1 MAHSSLR
8 IVLLVTILFN
18 LTACSSLLKEDSEPT
33 VFDIPSQWEERVD
46 NGPVDVRP
54 WTEDFNDPLLNAFI
68 DESIHKNYDLE
79 AIRSAMFISHANA
92 RVNGADQLPQIGA
105 NFNPSRNK
113 RNSSGGFGVNSGSYT
128 DTWRINLNIN
138 WEFDLWGKIANRVEA
153 TELEYEAS
161 QEDFKAAYLSLAG
174 NLGRSWADA
183 VAAKVLYQLNLDTV
197 SNYKNNLEIIE
208 HGYAQG
214 IFTALDLRLMRSNLA
229 QAKNQLYAQEVVKN
243 NTVRTLEVLS
253 GRYPKGELPI
263 SNQLPTIKQEVPL
276 GIPATLLERRHDV
289 IAARRRLAAADH
301 RVAEAKK
308 AFLPNI
314 SLTGSVGNQT
324 QELSDILNFNF
335 FVWNIASN
343 VVQPIFQGG
352 RLWAQVDQSEAT
364 VRQAQAQ
371 YAQTALIAFQ
381 EVESFLNADRQLK
394 KQLETVQISAHEGFE
409 AELLAQE
416 QYQAGL
422 TDIVTLLEA
431 QRRSFDAQSV
441 LIRTQMERVQN
452 RINLHLALGG
462 SYAQSKPPVTNDEN

>member
-1 MAHSSLR
+1 MVYASLR
-8 IVLLVTILFN
+8 MVFLLAILIN
-18 LTACSSLLKEDSEPT
+18 LTACSSLLKIDSQPE
-33 VFDIPSQWEERVD
+33 VLDIPSQWEDSVD
-46 NGPVDVRP
+46 EVPLDVRP

-68 DESIHKNYDLE
+68 DESINKNYDLE
-79 AIRSAMFISHANA
+79 AIRSAMFMSHANA
-92 RVNGADQLPQIGA
+92 RINGADQLPQIGA

-153 TELEYEAS
+153 STLDYEAS

-174 NLGRSWADA
+174 NLGRSWAGA
-183 VAAKVLYQLNLDTV
+183 VAAKILYQLNVDTV
-197 SNYKNNLEIIE
+197 NNYKNNLDIIE
-208 HGYAQG
+208 QGYTQG
-214 IFTALDLRLMRSNLA
+214 IYTALDLRLMRSSLA
-229 QAKNQLYAQEVVKN
+229 QAQNQLYAQEVVKN

-253 GRYPKGELPI
+253 GRYPKAELPI
-263 SNQLPTIKQEVPL
+263 SNQLPERMHDIPL

-289 IAARRRLAAADH
+289 IAARRRLSAADH

-324 QELSDILNFNF
+324 RELSDILNFNF

-352 RLWAQVDQSEAT
+352 RLWAQVDQSEAI
-364 VRQAQAQ
+364 VSQAQAQ

-381 EVESFLNADRQLK
+381 EVESFLNADKQLK
-394 KQLETVQISAHEGFE
+394 KQLETAQISAHEGLE

-416 QYQAGL
+416 QYQSGL
-422 TDIVTLLEA
+422 TDIVTLLES
-431 QRRSFDAQSV
+431 QRRSFETQSA
-441 LIRTQMERVQN
+441 LIRTRMERVQN

-462 SYAQSKPPVTNDEN
+462 GYAHSKQLLTNDEN

>member
-1 MAHSSLR
+1 MVYASLR
-8 IVLLVTILFN
+8 MVLLLAILIN
-18 LTACSSLLKEDSEPT
+18 LTACSSLLKIDSQPE
-33 VFDIPSQWEERVD
+33 VLDIPSQWEDSVD
-46 NGPVDVRP
+46 EVPLDVRP

-68 DESIHKNYDLE
+68 DESINKNYDLE
-79 AIRSAMFISHANA
+79 AIRSAMFMSHANA
-92 RVNGADQLPQIGA
+92 RINGADQLPQISAG
-105 NFNPSRNK
+105 FNPSRNK

-153 TELEYEAS
+153 STLDYEAS

-174 NLGRSWADA
+174 NLGRSWAGA
-183 VAAKVLYQLNLDTV
+183 VAAKILYQLNVDTV
-197 SNYKNNLEIIE
+197 NNYKNNLDIIE
-208 HGYAQG
+208 QGYTQG
-214 IFTALDLRLMRSNLA
+214 IYTALDLRLMRSSLA
-229 QAKNQLYAQEVVKN
+229 QAQNQLYAQEVVKN

-253 GRYPKGELPI
+253 GRYPKGKLPI
-263 SNQLPTIKQEVPL
+263 SNQLPEIMHDIPL

-289 IAARRRLAAADH
+289 IAARRRLSAADH

-324 QELSDILNFNF
+324 RELSDILNFNF

-352 RLWAQVDQSEAT
+352 RLWAQVDQSEAI
-364 VRQAQAQ
+364 VSQAQAQ

-381 EVESFLNADRQLK
+381 EVESFLNADKQLK
-394 KQLETVQISAHEGFE
+394 KQLETAQISAHEGVE

-416 QYQAGL
+416 QYQSGL
-422 TDIVTLLEA
+422 TDIVTLLES
-431 QRRSFDAQSV
+431 QRRSFETQST
-441 LIRTQMERVQN
+441 LIRTRMERVQN

-462 SYAQSKPPVTNDEN
+462 GYAHSKQLLTNDEN

>member
-1 MAHSSLR
+1 MVYASLR
-8 IVLLVTILFN
+8 MVLLLAILIN
-18 LTACSSLLKEDSEPT
+18 LTACSSLLKIDSQPE
-33 VFDIPSQWEERVD
+33 VLDIPSQWEDSVD
-46 NGPVDVRP
+46 EVPLDVRP

-68 DESIHKNYDLE
+68 DESINKNYDLE
-79 AIRSAMFISHANA
+79 AIRSAMFMSHATA
-92 RVNGADQLPQIGA
+92 RINGADQLPQISAG
-105 NFNPSRNK
+105 FNPSRNK

-153 TELEYEAS
+153 STLDYEAS

-174 NLGRSWADA
+174 NLGRSWAGA
-183 VAAKVLYQLNLDTV
+183 VAAKILYQLNVDTV
-197 SNYKNNLEIIE
+197 NNYKNNLDIIE
-208 HGYAQG
+208 QGYTQG
-214 IFTALDLRLMRSNLA
+214 IYTALDLRLMRSSLA
-229 QAKNQLYAQEVVKN
+229 QAQNQLYAQEVVKN

-253 GRYPKGELPI
+253 GRYPKAELPI
-263 SNQLPTIKQEVPL
+263 SNQLPEIMHDIPL

-289 IAARRRLAAADH
+289 IAARRRLSAADH

-324 QELSDILNFNF
+324 RELSDILNFNF

-352 RLWAQVDQSEAT
+352 RLWAQVDQSEAI
-364 VRQAQAQ
+364 VSQAQAQ

-381 EVESFLNADRQLK
+381 EVESFLNADKQLK
-394 KQLETVQISAHEGFE
+394 KQLETAQISAHEGVE

-416 QYQAGL
+416 QYQSGL
-422 TDIVTLLEA
+422 TDIVTLLES
-431 QRRSFDAQSV
+431 QRRSFENQST
-441 LIRTQMERVQN
+441 LIRTRMERVQN

-462 SYAQSKPPVTNDEN
+462 GYAHSKQLLTNDEN